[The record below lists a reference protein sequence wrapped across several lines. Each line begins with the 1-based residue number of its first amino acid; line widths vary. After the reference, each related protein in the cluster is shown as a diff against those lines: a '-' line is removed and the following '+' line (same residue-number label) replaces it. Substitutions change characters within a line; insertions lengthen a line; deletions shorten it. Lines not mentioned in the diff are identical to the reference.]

1 MSTKKETIREDLFQ
15 PYRTKFGAYVV
26 VKTRGSISE
35 KYDKESEGKTRY
47 IICEL
52 SEGNYKPLGVLKQY
66 EAVIQFKELMNLAPN
81 PLNRKAL
88 KPLKNGQMSAEFMS
102 LIGSNKIAN
111 EFEGKVPTIQ
121 QSKAYMN
128 AKFKGSPL
136 DY

>member
-1 MSTKKETIREDLFQ
+1 MSAKKETIREDLFQ

-128 AKFKGSPL
+128 SKFKGSPL

>member
-1 MSTKKETIREDLFQ
+1 MSTNKIIREDLFQ

-47 IICEL
+47 IICDL
-52 SEGNYKPLGVLKQY
+52 LNGSYNPLGVLKQY
-66 EAVIQFKELMNLAPN
+66 EAVVQFGALMKLSPN

-88 KPLKNGQMSAEFMS
+88 KPLKNGTMSAEFMN

-128 AKFKGSPL
+128 SKFKGSPL

>member
-1 MSTKKETIREDLFQ
+1 M
-15 PYRTKFGAYVV
+15 
-26 VKTRGSISE
+26 
-35 KYDKESEGKTRY
+35 
-47 IICEL
+47 
-52 SEGNYKPLGVLKQY
+52 GVIKQY

>member
-1 MSTKKETIREDLFQ
+1 MTTKKATIREDLFQ